1 MSAIVDVERLTR
13 TNRQAGTGRE
23 RVIPCNYTSH
33 RGLKRLI
40 GNVVS
45 KKAFLVLFDVR
56 IGHGLCPTVDGCPN
70 PQPSCLLIG
79 IARALV
85 HVTRVTKL
93 PFGIGATA
101 GLS

>member
-1 MSAIVDVERLTR
+1 
-13 TNRQAGTGRE
+13 
-23 RVIPCNYTSH
+23 
-33 RGLKRLI
+33 
-40 GNVVS
+40 
-45 KKAFLVLFDVR
+45 
-56 IGHGLCPTVDGCPN
+56 VDGCPN